1 MPMSAYQQRSLA
13 IHHANLVAE
22 LRELELLRERVKTA
36 ERLLGTSRRT
46 AVGRKRLVQPRKRRE
61 SVVNYRP
68 RLPLRG

>member
-1 MPMSAYQQRSLA
+1 MSFYQKHIASLVDL
-13 IHHANLVAE
+13 IAE